1 MGISTT
7 FPSTGEVFGAFLLAI
22 NRLFG
27 GRGNVRCSVDF
38 FQVTYTANIKE
49 AREKAAQE
57 LGFPGSGKVEELVE
71 SVSSVRAQLVFVAP
85 FRGFFEGFPLQ

>member
-1 MGISTT
+1 M
-7 FPSTGEVFGAFLLAI
+7 
-22 NRLFG
+22 
-27 GRGNVRCSVDF
+27 
-38 FQVTYTANIKE
+38 TYTANIKE